1 MDGVG
6 GRKQEREQRVSSLEA
21 REAGD
26 HDALHEA
33 LRDDVCGLLV
43 PDGVIPDE
51 HLAVREGALFQ
62 FLVVGDRERLRPLRQ
77 GRGARPPRLNDGAEA
92 IDTGPP
98 FASQHRLLTLGDRAV
113 RLVAVLRGIFLG
125 RGPLRERRPRP
136 SAPRPP
142 GQTGD
147 HRRAVDVFRKC
158 SGRDAAVAGAGGAR
172 DEVGGAHPGA
182 ERGPTQA
189 AFLRGPRARGNPR
202 GVRLACRRHGEL
214 RHDGACRGQAVRRRR
229 HCRSCRS
236 RAPQRSQET
245 PVDAPAPVL
254 AQRPQMFGRVV
265 PAARLGLRRCG
276 WPKAR

>member
-62 FLVVGDRERLRPLRQ
+62 FLVVGDRE
-77 GRGARPPRLNDGAEA
+77 RLNDGAEA

-202 GVRLACRRHGEL
+202 GVASLAAGMESCGTTGPVVDKLSGVDDTAAPAVAGPRSGVRRLRWMPLHPSWLSARRCLDELCRR
-214 RHDGACRGQAVRRRR
+214 
-229 HCRSCRS
+229 
-236 RAPQRSQET
+236 
-245 PVDAPAPVL
+245 PVL
-254 AQRPQMFGRVV
+254 ACGGAAGRKRGDTP
-265 PAARLGLRRCG
+265 PAAS
-276 WPKAR
+276 